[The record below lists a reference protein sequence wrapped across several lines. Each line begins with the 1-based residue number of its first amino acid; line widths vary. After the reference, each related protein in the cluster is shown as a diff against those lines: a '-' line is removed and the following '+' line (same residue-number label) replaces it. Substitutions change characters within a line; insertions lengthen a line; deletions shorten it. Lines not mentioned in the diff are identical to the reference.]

1 MADLRNFLD
10 GRTRT
15 YDADMVL
22 GPTGYSYF
30 TSIPGKDVANVS
42 ATGGTDGYIDL
53 GDGYT
58 QGFACF
64 DLFTLADGAPPQ
76 DIEHGGMARV
86 FVQGAKDTSF
96 ATAVPLSIL
105 EFGNAATSIGTY
117 AVGGGAKGD
126 NVVDQTR
133 YFVPF
138 HNRYGDEMYRYVRM
152 FVHLNASLATISIS
166 SFLTS
171 LH

>member
-1 MADLRNFLD
+1 MADLRHFMD

-22 GPTGYSYF
+22 GLTGQNYA
-30 TSIPGKDVANVS
+30 TSIPGRDLANAS
-42 ATGGTDGYIDL
+42 AGETDGYIDL

-64 DLFTLADGAPPQ
+64 DLHTIADGGAVQ
-76 DIEHGGMARV
+76 DLEPGAMARV
-86 FVQGAKDTSF
+86 FVQGAKDTAF
-96 ATAVPLSIL
+96 TTTVPLAYL
-105 EFGNAATSIGTY
+105 EFGNAATAVGTY
-117 AVGGGAKGD
+117 AVSGGSKGD
-126 NVVDQTR
+126 NVADRTR

-138 HNRYGDEMYRYVRM
+138 HNRYGDNIYRYVRM
-152 FVHLNASLATISIS
+152 FVHLNASLATIAVS
-166 SFLTS
+166 SYLTG